1 MNHSHLQ
8 PFGPVHPVPIVHFSL
23 EFADAVRHLFEHVRP
38 DAVAV
43 ELPNS
48 LRDVILKGVRRLP
61 EISVVLYQNNTG
73 ETIYLPIEPTDPVI
87 EAIRSALEANA
98 PVHFVDPDLD
108 EYPSYRDYVPDTYA
122 AYRLGIEAYFDIC
135 SREVLPVLKRGRA
148 DMRRE
153 TGMAYRLQRLA
164 AKYNKILFVCG
175 LAHLEGVKAAFFRP
189 QAEPLERIR
198 RTGVSLFHLHP
209 DDLPEVMTE
218 YPFLAAVYEYRRD
231 KLPPKPELSK
241 FTVQKK
247 MGVLT
252 LMSGGKDTCSE
263 EEALDASIR
272 WSVHH
277 VKPGPVDRQMVSYRL
292 FQQAARHYRQDT
304 GEDVYR
310 WQKRTFFRFSRN
322 YALMENRLLPDFYQ
336 LLTSARGCVDDN
348 FCYAFWRLGSF
359 YPWQKPQASIATI
372 RISGE
377 MLWLGTRKIHI
388 RRRLPRIKRRP
399 VYIPRKRR
407 MKERKSGEWLEGF
420 ADPYI
425 CSYPPEDLVIED
437 YGNFLRTK
445 GTHILSA
452 DNAVSVPFETTI
464 LDGIDMRETVRHI
477 HEGRIYVREFKRI
490 KGGVGSV
497 VIVFDED
504 KTGDRYPYLMTWLG
518 EHDQESDMAFYAT
531 DPADHIVG
539 PGISRCTYGGFLMTY
554 PPLRL
559 ADVWGDPEY
568 DWARTRAERLLLAG
582 LEYSLE
588 KHVVYVAKKPPRSFI
603 KQVAGRWGK
612 SIVYIPIGQLSPIR
626 LKRIRTL
633 HVMAGKDK
641 RQVAKDY
648 IW

>member
-1 MNHSHLQ
+1 MTNDTLQ

-87 EAIRSALEANA
+87 EVIRSGLEANL

-108 EYPSYRDYVPDTYA
+108 EYPSDRDYVPDTYA

-164 AKYNKILFVCG
+164 AKYNKIFFVCG

-359 YPWQKPQASIATI
+359 YPWQKPHASIATI

-407 MKERKSGEWLEGF
+407 MKERKPGEWLEGF

-445 GTHILSA
+445 GAHVLSA
-452 DNAVSVPFETTI
+452 DDAVSVPFETTI

-504 KTGDRYPYLMTWLG
+504 KTGERYPYLMT
-518 EHDQESDMAFYAT
+518 
-531 DPADHIVG
+531 
-539 PGISRCTYGGFLMTY
+539 
-554 PPLRL
+554 
-559 ADVWGDPEY
+559 
-568 DWARTRAERLLLAG
+568 
-582 LEYSLE
+582 
-588 KHVVYVAKKPPRSFI
+588 
-603 KQVAGRWGK
+603 
-612 SIVYIPIGQLSPIR
+612 
-626 LKRIRTL
+626 
-633 HVMAGKDK
+633 
-641 RQVAKDY
+641 
-648 IW
+648 